1 MTSHLLLLFY
11 SLLFCQRLLIRESQ
25 ENETQQ
31 EEDSQGSDR
40 NVDRAAGKLDPC
52 DYRRAE
58 ERRSFGKNIVD
69 AEVFSGVLGGNDLG
83 EITSGE
89 GLDRSLEAAD
99 AKREDAE
106 IDQCVQRQRVET
118 DTEVSDNT
126 GQDQRNSVKLL
137 GKLSEYERSAKSN
150 NLRSQKE
157 NDLSDG
163 GKPQIRADVDAV
175 VDNGAYAVDIEEE
188 GDPWVAIFL
197 SVP

>member
-11 SLLFCQRLLIRESQ
+11 SLLFCQRLFIRESQ

-40 NVDRAAGKLDPC
+40 DVDRTAGKLDPC

-69 AEVFSGVLGGNDLG
+69 AEVFSGVLRGNDLG
-83 EITSGE
+83 EVTSGE

-106 IDQCVQRQRVET
+106 IDQCVQRQRVDT
-118 DTEVSDNT
+118 DAEISDDT

-188 GDPWVAIFL
+188 GDPA
-197 SVP
+197 ST

>member
-11 SLLFCQRLLIRESQ
+11 SLLFCQRLFIRESQ

-31 EEDSQGSDR
+31 KEDSQGSDR
-40 NVDRAAGKLDPC
+40 DVDRTAGKLDPC

-69 AEVFSGVLGGNDLG
+69 AEVFSGVLRGNDLG
-83 EITSGE
+83 EVTSGE

-106 IDQCVQRQRVET
+106 IDQCVQRQRVDT
-118 DTEVSDNT
+118 DAEISDDT

-188 GDPWVAIFL
+188 GDRKAP
-197 SVP
+197 SCRG

>member
-1 MTSHLLLLFY
+1 M
-11 SLLFCQRLLIRESQ
+11 
-25 ENETQQ
+25 
-31 EEDSQGSDR
+31 
-40 NVDRAAGKLDPC
+40 
-52 DYRRAE
+52 
-58 ERRSFGKNIVD
+58 
-69 AEVFSGVLGGNDLG
+69 
-83 EITSGE
+83 
-89 GLDRSLEAAD
+89 
-99 AKREDAE
+99 
-106 IDQCVQRQRVET
+106 QRQRVDT
-118 DTEVSDNT
+118 DAEISDDT

-188 GDPWVAIFL
+188 GDL